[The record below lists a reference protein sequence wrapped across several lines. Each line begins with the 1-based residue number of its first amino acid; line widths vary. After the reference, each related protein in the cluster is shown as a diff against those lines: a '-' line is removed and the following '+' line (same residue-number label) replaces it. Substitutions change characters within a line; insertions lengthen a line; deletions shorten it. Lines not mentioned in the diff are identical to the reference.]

1 MRAFLSAVLMAA
13 ALMPF
18 GLRPAS
24 AQGAEILL
32 ELIAQC
38 HRDAA
43 DLCADI
49 QPGGGRIAACL
60 YSHMNDL
67 SPPCH
72 RAVRDGLALRA
83 CAGEYRQY
91 CRDVPVGE
99 GQIARCLHDFRDELS
114 PQCEAVLAGGAPYS
128 EPRYG
133 YDRDRRPYARKYSDE
148 TYSRRHSEEPVPED
162 DDRGPDRDLK

>member
-13 ALMPF
+13 ALMPL

-72 RAVRDGLALRA
+72 RAMRDGLALRSCAGSTGNIAATFRSAKARSPAA
-83 CAGEYRQY
+83 CA
-91 CRDVPVGE
+91 
-99 GQIARCLHDFRDELS
+99 ISAMS
-114 PQCEAVLAGGAPYS
+114 
-128 EPRYG
+128 
-133 YDRDRRPYARKYSDE
+133 
-148 TYSRRHSEEPVPED
+148 
-162 DDRGPDRDLK
+162 